1 MRVGSLSGY
10 AALLLVLVGMLTG
23 ISLQR
28 GFSADNS
35 EELSQEERLRL
46 ETPLQYALIVKR
58 YDEALK
64 AMSQVMDINSIS
76 PLTGLTAL
84 CLASQDESADAI
96 DMVQPLVQ
104 IYLADVAQPD
114 AVGNT
119 PLHYAA
125 HAGNLAV
132 VQFLISNGA
141 DVNAANV
148 SGGTPLFAA
157 LEKDRSRIA
166 EYLLNFGA
174 KELTAEETKNLN
186 ASIVMREAMKH
197 VQESMS
203 TLQDE
208 PEPTIEGFRS
218 RVESGFNEAI
228 ESLQTNGKIEE
239 LVLVE
244 QFRDNMLRAIDDTP
258 MTDEMSMME
267 WAKTISIK
275 VGAGIAAVS
284 RKGGLP

>member
-1 MRVGSLSGY
+1 MK
-10 AALLLVLVGMLTG
+10 
-23 ISLQR
+23 IS
-28 GFSADNS
+28 
-35 EELSQEERLRL
+35 
-46 ETPLQYALIVKR
+46 
-58 YDEALK
+58 
-64 AMSQVMDINSIS
+64 
-76 PLTGLTAL
+76 
-84 CLASQDESADAI
+84 DESADAI

-119 PLHYAA
+119 PLHYAG

-166 EYLLNFGA
+166 EYLLKFGA

-258 MTDEMSMME
+258 KTDEMSMME
-267 WAKTISIK
+267 WAETISIK
-275 VGAGIAAVS
+275 VGTGIAAVS
-284 RKGGLP
+284 RKEGLP